1 MGNQQSMLRNKPD
14 LKNAA
19 ITMVEAVSFGGMI
32 IATDFL
38 DEKFGMDQNTLKSLS
53 NAVPIVLSIAS
64 TAGMIMTKG
73 QTQAVMRDMQLMST
87 PFALISAT
95 RVLRAKGV
103 FGRFFKKKATSINHS
118 RSFEHQRGENRPPAM
133 YSSEMS
139 FSGYDGQ

>member
-1 MGNQQSMLRNKPD
+1 MGNQSSMLRNKPD

-53 NAVPIVLSIAS
+53 NAVPIALSIAS

-73 QTQAVMRDMQLMST
+73 QTQAVMRDVQLMST
-87 PFALISAT
+87 PFALISVT

-103 FGRFFKKKATSINHS
+103 FGRFFKKKASINHS
-118 RSFEHQRGENRPPAM
+118 RSFEHQRTGGRTPAI